1 MLHDQLLRLIHSI
14 VLTIN
19 REEDRE
25 ALGELPLEVDV
36 ETRIHLADALHAL
49 HDDRGSGV
57 LAHELQLS
65 ITKALL
71 TISL

>member
-14 VLTIN
+14 ILTIN

-49 HDDRGSGV
+49 HGD
-57 LAHELQLS
+57 
-65 ITKALL
+65 
-71 TISL
+71 